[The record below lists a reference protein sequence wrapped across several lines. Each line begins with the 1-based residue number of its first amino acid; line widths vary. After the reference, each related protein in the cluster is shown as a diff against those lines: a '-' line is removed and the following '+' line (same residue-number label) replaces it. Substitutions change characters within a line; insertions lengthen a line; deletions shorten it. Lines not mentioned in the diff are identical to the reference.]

1 MAKSVSYAIYHTPTL
16 YRTPTLYTLLFK
28 YIIKCIKHGKQNS
41 KFQNFPIF
49 FSKFQNFPKFH
60 KIKKFQIPQKFQIF
74 INFQNQKKYLNIQK
88 NSKFS

>member
-1 MAKSVSYAIYHTPTL
+1 MPNLYHAPTL

-41 KFQNFPIF
+41 KFQNFTNF
-49 FSKFQNFPKFH
+49 FPNFKIFQNFIKL
-60 KIKKFQIPQKFQIF
+60 KKFQIPQKFKIF